1 MKQGFTLI
9 ELLVVVL
16 IIGILSAV
24 AVPQYQLAVDKARFT
39 EMQIIG
45 KKLSEMIE
53 LYYLSTGK
61 YPDYWAD
68 LDITIPGC
76 TETKNPQFD
85 MTCQKSRWDL
95 NPGSFSGWDSL
106 TRSGKADENG
116 SFNPDGNNFLY
127 YHYFKYTDQYAEK
140 FRGKTACMGVSER
153 GKKLCKNLC
162 GANFCY
168 LE

>member
-1 MKQGFTLI
+1 MKQGFTLM

-16 IIGILSAV
+16 IIGILAAV

-39 EMQIIG
+39 EMQTIG

-61 YPDYWAD
+61 YPNYWAD
-68 LDITIPGC
+68 LDITLPGC

-85 MTCQKSRWDL
+85 MTCQKTTWDL
-95 NPGSFSGWDSL
+95 NPNSFEGWDSPV
-106 TRSGKADENG
+106 RKWVGNAG
-116 SFNPDGNNFLY
+116 SPGDNNLRYRYSFQQGG
-127 YHYFKYTDQYAEK
+127 T
-140 FRGKTACMGVSER
+140 GKTTCFGETER
-153 GKKLCKNLC
+153 GKKLCKSLC
-162 GANFCY
+162 GANSCY